1 MLNPFKCSIID
12 LVKGSE
18 SMIEK
23 ILISS
28 SPRVGTK
35 YEMVIDLVHPSIDYK
50 DGFKQS
56 EAFFK
61 ITDQE
66 YQVVCEVLQRI
77 LEIRPENY
85 QGMITTNGFYWE
97 FDLIND
103 RHKMREIEGI
113 NVIDQQILDILSLL
127 QKTFKKEL
135 GVSILTEFVR

>member
-1 MLNPFKCSIID
+1 
-12 LVKGSE
+12 
-18 SMIEK
+18 MIEK

-50 DGFKQS
+50 DGFKQN

-66 YQVVCEVLQRI
+66 YQVVREVLQRI